1 MLTVN
6 DLIGLDYER
15 LRNPTVPMQ
24 DKGLLTIPLQNFNT
38 LYPTQNYGTADYA
51 KQNLD
56 VFTPTTVSNSG
67 ISPLLKSS
75 IPDNLLYEDM
85 NYKFLPSAMD
95 QYPKLDK
102 PKNKKE
108 GLGGLIR
115 FLAGLAVPGFGTVF
129 NLATGGFDRFK
140 GGINRG
146 LGALRNINQRIQS
159 SNFGQATS
167 LADYFDMMKYG
178 GAQARRDAAARTMAQ
193 ARGLQKQIDQ
203 RPTAQR
209 DSSADRG
216 MGQVSSAPR
225 STRSGISSSERGKA
239 LHG

>member
-15 LRNPTVPMQ
+15 LRSPTVPMQ
-24 DKGLLTIPLQNFNT
+24 DRGIGTIPQQNFNT
-38 LYPTQNYGTADYA
+38 LYPMQNFGTADYA

-56 VFTPTTVSNSG
+56 VFTPTTVNDRG
-67 ISPLLKSS
+67 IPPILKSS
-75 IPDNLLYEDM
+75 IPGNLLYEDM
-85 NYKFLPSAMD
+85 NYKYLPSAMD
-95 QYPKLDK
+95 QYSSPDK

-108 GLGGLIR
+108 GIGGLIR
-115 FLAGLAVPGFGTVF
+115 FLATLSVPGGFLLNAGRGVPQGIL
-129 NLATGGFDRFK
+129 NL
-140 GGINRG
+140 
-146 LGALRNINQRIQS
+146 NQRIQG

-178 GAQARRDAAARTMAQ
+178 GAQGRRDAAAMTMAQ

-209 DSSADRG
+209 DSSSDRG
-216 MGQVSSAPR
+216 MGQVSSAR